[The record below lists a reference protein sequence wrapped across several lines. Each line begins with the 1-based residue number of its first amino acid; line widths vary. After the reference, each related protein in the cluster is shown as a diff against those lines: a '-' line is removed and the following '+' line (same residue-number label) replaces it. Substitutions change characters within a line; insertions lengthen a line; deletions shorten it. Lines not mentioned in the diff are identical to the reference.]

1 MRNFFTFCLFVFS
14 AFIYGQTSDAAP
26 ANYKVIDYLTYPYKY
41 LDKDFK
47 IKISDKTFQESVVKN
62 QFIASRVIGKK
73 YTDSL
78 SVVLMAE
85 FGNWEQ
91 SRLAQFKISYGWER
105 VGAHLLISAEDA
117 KNLGKRYEQ
126 VYPYKMSVFL
136 RDEKNHDAYLKT
148 LFQNLRKELFLL
160 TGDKKVDNLS
170 ISKLM
175 DEANRKSP
183 DRIKLYL
190 ATQFEKEHGRKPKD
204 SEIGKSCGRNDC
216 CQTRTPD

>member
-1 MRNFFTFCLFVFS
+1 MRKLFTLLVTAFS
-14 AFIYGQTSDAAP
+14 AFLFAQNTGSAP
-26 ANYKVIDYLTYPYKY
+26 ANYKTIDYLNYPYKY

-105 VGAHLLISAEDA
+105 VGAHLLIPAEEA
-117 KNLGKRYEQ
+117 KKLGKKYGQ
-126 VYPYKMSVFL
+126 LYPYNMSVFL
-136 RDEKNHDAYLKT
+136 RDEKNHDAYLKN
-148 LFQNLRKELFLL
+148 LFNNLRVELFKI
-160 TGDKKVDNLS
+160 TGDKKVNQLS

-175 DEANRKSP
+175 DEANRNSP

-190 ATQFEKEHGRKPKD
+190 AGQFEKEHGRKPKD

>member
-1 MRNFFTFCLFVFS
+1 MRNLLTFCLFAFS
-14 AFIYGQTSDAAP
+14 AVLFAQNTASAP
-26 ANYKVIDYLTYPYKY
+26 ANYKTMDYLNYPYKY

-47 IKISDKTFQESVVKN
+47 INISDKIFQESVVKN

-105 VGAHLLISAEDA
+105 VGAHLLISAAEA
-117 KNLGKRYEQ
+117 KKLGERYKQ
-126 VYPYKMSVFL
+126 QYPYNMSVFL
-136 RDEKNHDAYLKT
+136 RNEKNHDAYLKT

-160 TGDKKVDNLS
+160 SGDKKVDQLS

-190 ATQFEKEHGRKPKD
+190 AAQFEKEHGRIPLD

-216 CQTRTPD
+216 CQTRVAD